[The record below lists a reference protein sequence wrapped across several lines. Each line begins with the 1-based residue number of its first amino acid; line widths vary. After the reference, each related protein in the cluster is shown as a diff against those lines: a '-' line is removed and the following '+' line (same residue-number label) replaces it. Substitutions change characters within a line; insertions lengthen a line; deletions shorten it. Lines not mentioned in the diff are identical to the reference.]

1 MDSCLM
7 TKEDVIRQYF
17 CSWLKQDI
25 NLCKNL
31 FAENAMY
38 SECYGPIYRNKREIL
53 TWFRDWNKEGKVL
66 EWPIKKILI
75 IRNAAIVEWYFKCN
89 YHDKISEFDGVS
101 LIEFDIQNKIKNVK
115 EFQSKSKH
123 YYPYS

>member
-1 MDSCLM
+1 M

-66 EWPIKKILI
+66 EWP
-75 IRNAAIVEWYFKCN
+75 
-89 YHDKISEFDGVS
+89 
-101 LIEFDIQNKIKNVK
+101 
-115 EFQSKSKH
+115 
-123 YYPYS
+123 

>member
-7 TKEDVIRQYF
+7 KKEEIIRQYF

-25 NLCKNL
+25 NLCKDL
-31 FAENAMY
+31 FSDNATY

-66 EWPIKKILI
+66 EWPIKKLLI
-75 IRNAAIVEWYFKCN
+75 IRNTAIVEWYFKCDYQN
-89 YHDKISEFDGVS
+89 KVSEFDGVS
-101 LIEFDIQNKIKNVK
+101 LIEFNNQNKIKNVK
-115 EFQSKSKH
+115 EFQSKSEH

>member
-1 MDSCLM
+1 MGGCLM
-7 TKEDVIRQYF
+7 TKEEIIKQYF

-25 NLCKNL
+25 NLYKDL
-31 FAENAMY
+31 FSDDATY

-66 EWPIKKILI
+66 EWPIKNLLVA
-75 IRNAAIVEWYFKCN
+75 RNTAIVEWYFKCDYQN
-89 YHDKISEFDGVS
+89 KVSEFNGVS
-101 LIEFDIQNKIKNVK
+101 LIEFNNQNKIKSVK
-115 EFQSKSKH
+115 EFQSKSEH